1 MDVYWL
7 EQAEGDVPEGNDW
20 LSASEAVRL
29 NAMRF
34 AKRRADWR
42 LGRWTAK
49 RAVAAYLDVP
59 GHPQALA
66 NIEVHAAPSGAPEV
80 FILNTAAPAAI
91 SLSHRDGTAL
101 CAVAPSGTALGCDLE
116 RIETRSD
123 AFVADY
129 FTAEE
134 QALVA
139 QAPAADRSRL
149 VALVWSAKESALK
162 ALHEGLRLDTR
173 SLTVSPIEALRS
185 QNQNKDESLDDPALS
200 LPQDRDDVWHPLQV
214 YYTDGQVFH
223 GWWQQTG
230 PFLRTLVAA
239 PPPLPPIPLAR

>member
-1 MDVYWL
+1 MHVAVAFGVAYFRIETAIARQRSPTASTL
-7 EQAEGDVPEGNDW
+7 RHSKHSRRPCHHRPLRCEECNLVAVAIFHGCVLAEQAEGNVPAENDW

-91 SLSHRDGTAL
+91 S
-101 CAVAPSGTALGCDLE
+101 
-116 RIETRSD
+116 
-123 AFVADY
+123 
-129 FTAEE
+129 
-134 QALVA
+134 
-139 QAPAADRSRL
+139 
-149 VALVWSAKESALK
+149 
-162 ALHEGLRLDTR
+162 
-173 SLTVSPIEALRS
+173 
-185 QNQNKDESLDDPALS
+185 
-200 LPQDRDDVWHPLQV
+200 
-214 YYTDGQVFH
+214 
-223 GWWQQTG
+223 
-230 PFLRTLVAA
+230 
-239 PPPLPPIPLAR
+239 